1 MFTVSDDCWGQKG
14 LLHLP
19 VCMVA
24 AMYMDL
30 LQDTLADMGP
40 VTSTTGEA
48 SPTGAVRSN
57 GK

>member
-1 MFTVSDDCWGQKG
+1 MLGTEGFVTSASVQ
-14 LLHLP
+14 
-19 VCMVA
+19 CMVA

-30 LQDTLADMGP
+30 LQDTLADVGP

-48 SPTGAVRSN
+48 SPTGAVRSR